1 MIHYL
6 SGPMAGYPENNFP
19 AFQQAQDELTSLG
32 YSVLSPHTINHGAT
46 VEWADFLRRDI
57 AIMVEHCSGII
68 LLRGWPQSRGA
79 RLELSTAV
87 ALDWPVYYYD
97 QGVLHCMNR
106 AA

>member
-1 MIHYL
+1 
-6 SGPMAGYPENNFP
+6 
-19 AFQQAQDELTSLG
+19 
-32 YSVLSPHTINHGAT
+32 
-46 VEWADFLRRDI
+46 
-57 AIMVEHCSGII
+57 MVEHCSGII